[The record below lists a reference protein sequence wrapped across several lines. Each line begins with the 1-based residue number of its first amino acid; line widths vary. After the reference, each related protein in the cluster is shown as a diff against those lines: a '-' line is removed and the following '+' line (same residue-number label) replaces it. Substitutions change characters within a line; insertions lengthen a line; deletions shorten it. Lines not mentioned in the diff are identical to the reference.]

1 MTLSVT
7 PLITGG
13 YLVKGT
19 DGEGNKGS
27 TILNSERW
35 DMVLHLRNHKVAE
48 ETFDQAVEEF
58 FAPLTAAVDEAK
70 ALLAGPT
77 SDYGTVTI
85 GENVEGSHAKDIELD
100 EDGIL
105 LRILHEGNQNVL
117 FWVGDDKLVAVQV

>member
-27 TILNSERW
+27 TILTSERW
-35 DMVLHLRNHKVAE
+35 DLVLHLRNHEVAE
-48 ETFDQAVEEF
+48 AEFDKAVEEF
-58 FAPLTAAVDEAK
+58 FAPLTDAADKAK

-77 SDYGTVTI
+77 SDYSTVSV
-85 GENVEGSHAKDIELD
+85 GENVEGSHARNIELD

-105 LRILHEGNQNVL
+105 LRILHEGNQNLL